1 VTHPTRPDADLPAPA
16 HVDAGRVEVPD
27 KVSVPDPTSEG
38 PVVRMR
44 LTPVRLAPAVLV
56 LVAAVALAGCGS
68 KTSSTPTSTGSS
80 PTSSSSAGGPGLESV
95 KISGAV
101 GSSPTVKF
109 DGATTNTATTSKTVV
124 AGKGPKLH
132 QGDSLI
138 VHTVIADGSTQK
150 TVANS
155 YTDHQPQVVTLAKSV
170 SSLFLDAL
178 VGQKIG
184 SRVVVY
190 TPASAVFG
198 ASGNPQLGI
207 NSTDNVLIVFD
218 LVGQPVDKPDG
229 AKHPSPGWAPTIVS
243 SKGLITGL
251 DFRSA
256 PKPDGQ
262 LRSATLRT
270 GSGPKV
276 KAGQTVFA
284 RYLGEVYKGSKPFD
298 QNFDAQSPTP
308 FQIGVGAVVEGW
320 DKTLVGQHVGAQV
333 VLAIPPKD
341 GYGSKGQPTAGIKGT
356 DTLYFVVDIVGAA

>member
-1 VTHPTRPDADLPAPA
+1 
-16 HVDAGRVEVPD
+16 
-27 KVSVPDPTSEG
+27 VSVPDPTSEG
-38 PVVRMR
+38 PVVRTR
-44 LTPVRLAPAVLV
+44 LTPVRLAPAALV
-56 LVAAVALAGCGS
+56 LVTAVAVAGCGS
-68 KTSSTPTSTGSS
+68 STSSTPTSSGSS
-80 PTSSSSAGGPGLESV
+80 PTSSSSTGGPGLESV
-95 KISGAV
+95 KISGPV

-109 DGATTNTATTSKTVV
+109 DGALTNTATTSKTVV
-124 AGKGPKLH
+124 TGKGPKVQ

-178 VGQKIG
+178 VGQKVG

-218 LVGQPVDKPDG
+218 LVGQPVNKPDG
-229 AKHPSPGWAPTIVS
+229 AKHASPAWAPKIVTT
-243 SKGLITGL
+243 KGLVTGL
-251 DFRSA
+251 DFKQA

-284 RYLGEVYKGSKPFD
+284 RYLGEVYKGAKPFD
-298 QNFDAQSPTP
+298 QNFDAQTPTP
-308 FQIGVGAVVEGW
+308 FQIGVGAVVAGW

-341 GYGSKGQPTAGIKGT
+341 GYGSKGQPSAGIKGT

>member
-1 VTHPTRPDADLPAPA
+1 
-16 HVDAGRVEVPD
+16 
-27 KVSVPDPTSEG
+27 
-38 PVVRMR
+38 VRTR

-56 LVAAVALAGCGS
+56 VVAALALAGCGS
-68 KTSSTPTSTGSS
+68 NTSSTPTSTGSS
-80 PTSSSSAGGPGLESV
+80 PTSSASTGGPGLESV
-95 KISGAV
+95 TISGDV

-109 DGATTNTATTSKTVV
+109 DGATTNTAPSTKTLVT
-124 AGKGPKLH
+124 GKGSKLQ
-132 QGDSLI
+132 QGDTLI

-155 YTDHQPQVVTLAKSV
+155 YTDHQPQVVTLAKTV

-178 VGQKIG
+178 VGQKVG

-229 AKHPSPGWAPTIVS
+229 AKHASPGWAPKLVS
-243 SKGLITGL
+243 SKGVITGL
-251 DFRSA
+251 DFKSA
-256 PKPDGQ
+256 PKPNGQ

-270 GSGPKV
+270 GTGPKV

-284 RYLGEVYKGSKPFD
+284 RYLGEVYKGTKPFD
-298 QNFDAQSPTP
+298 QNFDAQAPTP
-308 FQIGVGAVVEGW
+308 FQIGVGAVVAGW
-320 DKTLVGQHVGAQV
+320 DKTLVGQHVGSQV

-341 GYGSKGQPTAGIKGT
+341 GYGAKGQPSAGIKGT

>member
-1 VTHPTRPDADLPAPA
+1 VRTRRTPARFIPA
-16 HVDAGRVEVPD
+16 
-27 KVSVPDPTSEG
+27 T
-38 PVVRMR
+38 
-44 LTPVRLAPAVLV
+44 LV

-68 KTSSTPTSTGSS
+68 KTSSTPASSDSS
-80 PTSSSSAGGPGLESV
+80 PTSSASTGGLGLESV
-95 KISGAV
+95 TISGAV
-101 GSSPTVKF
+101 GTSPTVKF
-109 DGATTNTATTSKTVV
+109 DGALTNSATTSKTVV
-124 AGKGPKLH
+124 KGNGPKIE

-138 VHTVIADGSTQK
+138 VHTVIADGTSQK

-178 VGQKIG
+178 VGQKVG

-190 TPASAVFG
+190 TPAADVFG
-198 ASGNPQLGI
+198 PSGNPQLGI

-218 LVGQPVDKPDG
+218 LIGQPVNKPDG
-229 AKHPSPGWAPTIVS
+229 AKHASPSWAPTVVS
-243 SKGLITGL
+243 KKGLVTGL
-251 DFRSA
+251 DFQNA

-262 LRSATLRT
+262 LRSAALRT
-270 GSGPKV
+270 GTGPKV

-308 FQIGVGAVVEGW
+308 FQIGVGAVVAGW
-320 DKTLVGQHVGAQV
+320 DKTLVGQHVGSQV
-333 VLAIPPKD
+333 VIAIPPKD
-341 GYGSKGQPTAGIKGT
+341 GYGAKGQPSAGIKGT

>member
-1 VTHPTRPDADLPAPA
+1 
-16 HVDAGRVEVPD
+16 
-27 KVSVPDPTSEG
+27 
-38 PVVRMR
+38 
-44 LTPVRLAPAVLV
+44 
-56 LVAAVALAGCGS
+56 
-68 KTSSTPTSTGSS
+68 
-80 PTSSSSAGGPGLESV
+80 
-95 KISGAV
+95 
-101 GSSPTVKF
+101 
-109 DGATTNTATTSKTVV
+109 
-124 AGKGPKLH
+124 
-132 QGDSLI
+132 LI

-155 YTDHQPQVVTLAKSV
+155 YTDHQPQVVTLAKTV

-178 VGQKIG
+178 VGQKVG

-229 AKHPSPGWAPTIVS
+229 AKHASPGWAPKIVS
-243 SKGLITGL
+243 TKGVVTGL
-251 DFRSA
+251 DFKKA
-256 PKPDGQ
+256 PKPNGQ

-270 GSGPKV
+270 GTGPKV

-284 RYLGEVYKGSKPFD
+284 RYLGEVYKGTKPFD
-298 QNFDAQSPTP
+298 QNFDAQAPTP
-308 FQIGVGAVVEGW
+308 FQIGVGAVVAGW
-320 DKTLVGQHVGAQV
+320 DKTLVGQHVGSQV

-341 GYGSKGQPTAGIKGT
+341 GYGAKGQPSAGIKGT